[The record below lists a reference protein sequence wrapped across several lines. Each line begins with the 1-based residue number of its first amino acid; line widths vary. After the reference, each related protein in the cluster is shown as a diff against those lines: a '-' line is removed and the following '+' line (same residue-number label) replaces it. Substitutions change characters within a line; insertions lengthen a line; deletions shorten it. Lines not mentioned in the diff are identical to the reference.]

1 MHPRTAK
8 EWIKFPSLV
17 RAIIFSKGKNQDE
30 AFFSFLMPDFFLEK
44 KVILGNKNFANIE
57 GLVFI

>member
-1 MHPRTAK
+1 MK
-8 EWIKFPSLV
+8 LSFL
-17 RAIIFSKGKNQDE
+17 
-30 AFFSFLMPDFFLEK
+30 SFLMLDFFSLK